1 MHNCNKGTKELLCTD
16 VVKIT
21 KTRNQTADDTNR
33 SNYILLFAFLSECV
47 ASLSAFYARFE
58 QAYLTSLLSTRD
70 GLYWT
75 DVSDL
80 YNPGRFT
87 YSNGEHDVTFT
98 NWAPN
103 MPGKRFCDVRGTV
116 TSGRYSDVRNEY
128 CVSQL
133 S

>member
-16 VVKIT
+16 VTKIK

-33 SNYILLFAFLSECV
+33 SNYTLLTAFLSECV
-47 ASLSAFYARFE
+47 ANLSAFYARFE

-98 NWAPN
+98 NWAPS
-103 MPGKRFCDVRGTV
+103 MPGKRFCDVREV
-116 TSGRYSDVRNEY
+116 
-128 CVSQL
+128 Q
-133 S
+133 